1 MKNIS
6 TLLVFLGSG
15 VTSALESKSMTKA
28 LSDSYLKEE
37 SLILD
42 KGEILKKGPLS
53 VAQPKPDLSH
63 KVMVSNN
70 TQKFVQK

>member
-15 VTSALESKSMTKA
+15 MTSALESKSMTSA

-42 KGEILKKGPLS
+42 KCETVKKGPLA
-53 VAQPKPDLSH
+53 V
-63 KVMVSNN
+63 V
-70 TQKFVQK
+70 

>member
-15 VTSALESKSMTKA
+15 MTSALESKSMTSA

-42 KGEILKKGPLS
+42 KGETLKKGPLA
-53 VAQPKPDLSH
+53 V
-63 KVMVSNN
+63 V
-70 TQKFVQK
+70 